1 MVEFGTIVES
11 MKQGIHPKYYHNAKV
26 VCACGHTFTTGSTMP
41 EIQVDICSNCHPF
54 FTGEMKYVDTMG
66 KVDKFKRRMELAKKL
81 KKEGKKKR
89 RKKQVIASYKEAVAK
104 LKSSAK
110 S

>member
-1 MVEFGTIVES
+1 MEFGTIVES
-11 MKQGIHPKYYHNAKV
+11 MKQDIHPKYYPNAKV
-26 VCACGHTFTTGSTMP
+26 VCACGYTFTTGSTVP
-41 EIQVDICSNCHPF
+41 EIKVDICSHCHPF

-66 KVDKFKRRMELAKKL
+66 KVEKFKQRMELAKKL
-81 KKEGKKKR
+81 KKASKKKR

-104 LKSSAK
+104 LKANTK

>member
-1 MVEFGTIVES
+1 
-11 MKQGIHPKYYHNAKV
+11 
-26 VCACGHTFTTGSTMP
+26 
-41 EIQVDICSNCHPF
+41 
-54 FTGEMKYVDTMG
+54 MKYVDTMG